1 MDEGNSGSPRSCP
14 PLSPL
19 SPLILLRVPSMGPP
33 SWSIPAGPP
42 NPLDSPG
49 GVPPLG
55 GNCNGGAY
63 GRGLIS
69 VSKSINLSGS
79 DKMIPEGPVL
89 GPLSF

>member
-1 MDEGNSGSPRSCP
+1 MDKGNSGSPGSCL

-19 SPLILLRVPSMGPP
+19 VLPQVSNAGSP
-33 SWSIPAGPP
+33 SWSVPVGPP

-55 GNCNGGAY
+55 GNFNGGGGHTAEA
-63 GRGLIS
+63 LS
-69 VSKSINLSGS
+69 LFLNLSS
-79 DKMIPEGPVL
+79 LDKMIPEGPVL